1 SLLYSLPSLLSST
14 LSLLYSLPSLLSS
27 TLSLPSPLSLPSLL
41 SLLYSLPSLSST
53 LSTLLYSPLLS
64 PLLSLSNLLPL
75 SPLSPLSTLFS
86 LYSTLLSP
94 LSPLCRP
101 AKSLNILHH
110 LLKKITGLSEGHY
123 LIGHKAG
130 EPFVTIFKAAEG
142 RRIVREAYDLQQT
155 HSSVPPPSSL
165 GPVPWVPLDHTL
177 VLPFHQ
183 KHSRPP
189 CTFPPP
195 DLQHGHKARKG
206 GAGEPG
212 KPGPSKGKAGPA
224 NPNPASSQGAKKKK
238 NKGKR
243 TQRRDKWMKRQ
254 IQRSIQQNSP

>member
-1 SLLYSLPSLLSST
+1 MICLGLIVLLSWGSVGSVCEQSPRT
-14 LSLLYSLPSLLSS
+14 CLLKGLFS
-27 TLSLPSPLSLPSLL
+27 
-41 SLLYSLPSLSST
+41 
-53 LSTLLYSPLLS
+53 
-64 PLLSLSNLLPL
+64 LSLSLGHISAHTSKVALLRKLPENWKPNA
-75 SPLSPLSTLFS
+75 SCDFK
-86 LYSTLLSP
+86 
-94 LSPLCRP
+94 P

-110 LLKKITGLSEGHY
+110 LLKKITGLSAGHY

-130 EPFVTIFKAAEG
+130 EPFVTIFKATEG
-142 RRIVREAYDLQQT
+142 RRIVREAYNLHQT
-155 HSSVPPPSSL
+155 HSSVPPPSAL
-165 GPVPWVPLDHTL
+165 GPVPWVPLDPTL

-195 DLQHGHKARKG
+195 DLQQHKARKG

-212 KPGPSKGKAGPA
+212 TPGPSKGKVGPA
-224 NPNPASSQGAKKKK
+224 NPASSRGAKKKK